1 MSDDEIRDILL
12 TTRRIAVVGASA
24 RPERPS
30 YGVAGFLVGRGYAV
44 TPVNPGLAGG
54 VLHGAAVAPSLEAAG
69 PLDMVDVFRR
79 SEEAGAVVDEAIR
92 LGARSVWLQLG
103 VHDDAA
109 GERARAAGLR
119 FVQDRCPVIE
129 WRRLGLPGRIAAA

>member
-1 MSDDEIRDILL
+1 MTDDEIREILL
-12 TTRRIAVVGASA
+12 TTRRIAVVGASD

-30 YGVAGFLVGRGYAV
+30 FGVTRFLVDRGYEV
-44 TPVNPGLAGG
+44 TPVNPGISGRI
-54 VLHGAAVAPSLEAAG
+54 LHGSTVVARLEEAG

-79 SEEAGAVVDEAIR
+79 SQEAGAVVDEAIR
-92 LGARSVWLQLG
+92 LGARTVWLQLG
-103 VHDDAA
+103 VIDDAA

-129 WRRLGLPGRIAAA
+129 WRRLGLPEHIGR